1 MKSLDMIDIYLVVLK
16 ASKIDKCYISKEHL
30 EMLQKDLE
38 KYELFIDIIKKYK
51 LFELIKWENEE
62 RYAIDTYSGL
72 EYITKEESEL
82 LENFID
88 NIRIVKNNE
97 TVL

>member
-1 MKSLDMIDIYLVVLK
+1 MESLDMIDIYLVCLK
-16 ASKIDKCYISKEHL
+16 ASKIDKCYISKENL
-30 EMLQKDLE
+30 EILKKDLE
-38 KYELFIDIIKKYK
+38 KYKLVLDIIKKYK

-62 RYAIDTYSGL
+62 CYAIDTYSGL
-72 EYITKEESEL
+72 EYITKEEYEL

-97 TVL
+97 KL